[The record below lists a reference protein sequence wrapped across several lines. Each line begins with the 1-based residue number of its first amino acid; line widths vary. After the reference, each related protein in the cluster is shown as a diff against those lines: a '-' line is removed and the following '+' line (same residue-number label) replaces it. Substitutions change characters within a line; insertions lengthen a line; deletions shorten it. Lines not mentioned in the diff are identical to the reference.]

1 MQMSLFDGSNKF
13 IIDKPIRLI
22 EAFAGYGSQHFALQY
37 LGANFESWRICEWA
51 VKSIQ
56 AYKDAHFKDDITD
69 YSKDLTKEEVF
80 EFLSNKGISANYNE
94 PMTFDQIKRMG
105 EENARVVYNNI
116 MATHNL
122 VNIQQVHG
130 KDLEIVE
137 TDKYC
142 YMLTYS
148 FPCFTADSLVL
159 TSDGYKRICNIED
172 GDLVLSHDN
181 KYHKVVNVFYN
192 GTHDIY
198 KINAMGVDEIKTTY
212 NHRFYVREKYKKG
225 HKQVRCFKEPI
236 WKEVKDLT
244 KNDYLGIAINQNNTS
259 IVSNKLPTQND
270 NFWWLIG
277 RYLGDGWIRQQGG
290 IIICCAKNELNEIT
304 HKLDKLQFNYN
315 IVEEKS
321 IYKVHIPKKAL
332 SDFVEQFGQ
341 GAIGKH
347 LTKQIFDLPIF
358 YLRHLIDGYISADG
372 CFTNGVYKATSIS
385 RELIYGIAQCVAKVY
400 KTPYRIYKVEPP
412 KNKIIEDRLVYQ
424 HNWYQLVYKLEKKKQ
439 DKAFYEDGYIWY
451 PINSIKYIGK
461 DSVYDIEVEDSHS
474 FTVQNTIV
482 HNCQDLSL
490 AGLRKG
496 MGKESGTRSGM
507 LWEIERILDELNNG
521 DGELPQVLVMENV
534 PEVIG
539 INNIKHFAKWVEKL
553 EELGYKNKWEILNGK
568 DFGIPQNRE
577 RCFMVSV
584 LGDYYYDFPEKTKLK
599 LKLKDM
605 LETNVDEK
613 FYLSDT
619 KIQSISRWKAQQDP
633 LKDIDKEKIICPT
646 LTARGAGE
654 EHSGMVLINENAYKD
669 EENLKTKLCNELI
682 KSGKVEEGDVIRH
695 SYSNSRMNNF
705 YASNKENRDCSP
717 TLDTRCDCLG
727 VVVKNNYLGTFDYNK
742 SETFMKGRD
751 RLSVGT
757 EIANTVLT
765 SHSDGIAFAD
775 LRIRKMTPRESFRLM
790 GVKDEDFERIAEHQS
805 NASLYHLAGD
815 SIIVDIL
822 CAIFKQ
828 ML

>member
-37 LGANFESWRICEWA
+37 LGSNFESWRICEWA

-56 AYKDAHFKDDITD
+56 AYKDAHFKDDIID

-130 KDLEIVE
+130 KDLGIVE
-137 TDKYC
+137 TNKYC

-148 FPCFTADSLVL
+148 FP
-159 TSDGYKRICNIED
+159 
-172 GDLVLSHDN
+172 
-181 KYHKVVNVFYN
+181 
-192 GTHDIY
+192 
-198 KINAMGVDEIKTTY
+198 
-212 NHRFYVREKYKKG
+212 
-225 HKQVRCFKEPI
+225 
-236 WKEVKDLT
+236 
-244 KNDYLGIAINQNNTS
+244 
-259 IVSNKLPTQND
+259 
-270 NFWWLIG
+270 
-277 RYLGDGWIRQQGG
+277 
-290 IIICCAKNELNEIT
+290 
-304 HKLDKLQFNYN
+304 
-315 IVEEKS
+315 
-321 IYKVHIPKKAL
+321 
-332 SDFVEQFGQ
+332 
-341 GAIGKH
+341 
-347 LTKQIFDLPIF
+347 
-358 YLRHLIDGYISADG
+358 
-372 CFTNGVYKATSIS
+372 
-385 RELIYGIAQCVAKVY
+385 
-400 KTPYRIYKVEPP
+400 
-412 KNKIIEDRLVYQ
+412 
-424 HNWYQLVYKLEKKKQ
+424 
-439 DKAFYEDGYIWY
+439 
-451 PINSIKYIGK
+451 
-461 DSVYDIEVEDSHS
+461 
-474 FTVQNTIV
+474 
-482 HNCQDLSL
+482 CQDLSL

-539 INNIKHFAKWVEKL
+539 TNNIKHFAKWVEKL

-790 GVKDEDFERIAEHQS
+790 GVRDEDFERIAEHQS

-815 SIIVDIL
+815 SIIVNVL
-822 CAIFKQ
+822 MAIFKE
-828 ML
+828 MLC